1 MVVSSPL
8 AFIHVWEVFL
18 VSRAKKS
25 IYLVY
30 VDRGATEASHQ
41 GNFGVQE
48 GILFGRHVVAFGSLF
63 VKRGTAMLS
72 MSRLNGKLLCFVY
85 DAIISTVWNSSQKE
99 MLV

>member
-25 IYLVY
+25 VYFVY

-41 GNFGVQE
+41 G
-48 GILFGRHVVAFGSLF
+48 ILFGRHVVAFVSLF
-63 VKRGTAMLS
+63 VKRGYS
-72 MSRLNGKLLCFVY
+72 
-85 DAIISTVWNSSQKE
+85 
-99 MLV
+99 